1 MRTLNVLIKPV
12 SGLCNLKCSYCFYA
26 DEMKNR
32 EQGSLGRM
40 ELQTL
45 EQIYKKIAESAPLEC
60 NLAFQGGEP
69 MLAGIAFYEEAVRL
83 QKKYLD
89 EKCSVHYAIQTN
101 GIFIDRQWCAFW
113 REQGFLVGLS
123 LDGIKATHD
132 VFRKDAD
139 GNGTWERVMQGA
151 RLLQEQ
157 EVLFNVLLVVHA
169 KTAPR
174 IRRIYEAFRKNGFR
188 WQQYIPCLEPLKEAD
203 RRQPYSLTPELYGAF
218 LVELFDL
225 WDQDL
230 QKGCQP
236 YIRQFESYIALLLGQ
251 QPEACEQRGA
261 CSFQNVIEADG
272 SVYPCDFYALDA
284 WKSGHVWDSDFRFDR
299 ISKTG
304 NAFLKTEAPPQK
316 CRQCRYFA
324 LCRNG
329 CRRLGTL
336 QPEGEF
342 RNRFCSAYFY
352 FFERRYDRLKEIAAA
367 VKACRFCEN

>member
-1 MRTLNVLIKPV
+1 MRTLSVLIKPV
-12 SGLCNLKCSYCFYA
+12 SGLCNLNCSYCFYA

-32 EQGSLGRM
+32 ERASFGRM
-40 ELQTL
+40 DLETL
-45 EQIYKKIAESAPLEC
+45 EQLYRKIAESAPLEC

-83 QKKYLD
+83 QKKYLN

-113 REQGFLVGLS
+113 REQGVLVGLS

-132 VFRKDAD
+132 VYRKDAA
-139 GNGTWERVMQGA
+139 GNGTWEKVMRGA

-157 EVLFNVLLVVHA
+157 EVPFNVLTVVNA
-169 KTAPR
+169 RTAPR

-203 RRQPYSLTPELYGAF
+203 REQSYSLTPELYGHF

-230 QKGCQP
+230 QKGKQP

-251 QPEACEQRGA
+251 QPEACEQRGT

-272 SVYPCDFYALDA
+272 SIYPCDFYVLDE
-284 WKSGHVWDSDFRFDR
+284 WRSGNVWDPDFTFDR
-299 ISKTG
+299 MPETG
-304 NAFLKTEAPPQK
+304 SIFLKEETLPQK
-316 CRQCRYFA
+316 CRQCRYYA

-329 CRRLGTL
+329 CRRLGTQ
-336 QPEGEF
+336 QPNGEN
-342 RNRFCSAYFY
+342 RNRFCSAYLY
-352 FFERRYDRLKEIAAA
+352 FFERRHDRLREIAAA
-367 VKACRFCEN
+367 VKTCRFCEN